1 MDMIKNHTQEQNDN
15 KNDSNTSHQQLF
27 WYLSYISECTFT
39 THEVPPYCSGKYKN
53 SANNIEKREF
63 AAIVTYVDKGIG
75 NVTKA

>member
-1 MDMIKNHTQEQNDN
+1 MKFLHT
-15 KNDSNTSHQQLF
+15 TR
-27 WYLSYISECTFT
+27 Y
-39 THEVPPYCSGKYKN
+39 SGKYKN